1 MSLFVEQTEPVPLVA
16 DSDGVIRVK
25 GTRVTLDT
33 VAQAF
38 DHGATA
44 EEIAQQYPTLP
55 LADVYA
61 VLGYL
66 LRHQAKVAAY
76 LEERAT
82 RSTAIREDNERRFDP
97 EGVRA
102 RLLAR
107 RSPCPTLR

>member
-1 MSLFVEQTEPVPLVA
+1 MVA
-16 DSDGVIRVK
+16 DSNSVIRVK

-38 DHGATA
+38 ERGATA
-44 EEIAQQYPTLP
+44 EEIAQQYPTLS

-66 LRHQAKVAAY
+66 LGHQAKVTAC

-82 RSTAIREDNERRFDP
+82 RCTALRKDNEHRFDP
-97 EGVRA
+97 GGGPA
-102 RLLAR
+102 RG
-107 RSPCPTLR
+107 PTPGTAIDFRTRLG